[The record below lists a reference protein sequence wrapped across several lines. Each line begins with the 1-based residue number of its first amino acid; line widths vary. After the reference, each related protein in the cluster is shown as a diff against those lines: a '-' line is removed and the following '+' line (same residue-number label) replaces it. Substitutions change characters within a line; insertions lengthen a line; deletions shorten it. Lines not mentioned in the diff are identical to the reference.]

1 VTAAHPFE
9 HDDAAYVLG
18 ALSHEERIAYEEHL
32 RGCPR
37 CSAAVAE
44 LAVLPGLLGRLPGVP
59 APGAA
64 AEPPPD
70 TLLAGI
76 LAAVRRRRTTRR
88 LAGAVAAVAA
98 AVLLV
103 AVTVGVTGRSAAP
116 TAPTAAGTA
125 VTLSRV
131 ADVPVD
137 ADLRLQGVA
146 WGTRITMTCR
156 YHGPEPGG
164 SSEAG
169 PYDPGAGDTYQLV
182 VVSAADRTTQSVAT
196 WHVLPGRDAAV
207 AGSTD
212 LFPEQIAEVQLRDG
226 SGTVLLAGSPSR

>member
-1 VTAAHPFE
+1 MSTPAHPFE

-18 ALSHEERIAYEEHL
+18 ALSREDRIAYEEHL
-32 RGCPR
+32 HGCPR
-37 CSAAVAE
+37 CSAAVADM
-44 LAVLPGLLGRLPGVP
+44 AVLPGLLGRLPGVP

-76 LAAVRRRRTTRR
+76 LAAVRRRRATRR

-103 AVTVGVTGRSAAP
+103 AGTVAVTDRAP
-116 TAPTAAGTA
+116 APAAAGTA
-125 VTLSRV
+125 VTLTQV

-156 YHGPEPGG
+156 YSGPPSAGTY
-164 SSEAG
+164 EA
-169 PYDPGAGDTYQLV
+169 GAGDTYQLV
-182 VVSAADRTTQSVAT
+182 VVSATDRSTQSVAT

-212 LFPEQIAEVQLRDG
+212 LFPDQIAEVQLRDAD
-226 SGTVLLAGSPSR
+226 GTVLLAGAPSR